1 MDRQTI
7 EEEWRPVEGT
17 NGKYDVSNFGR
28 VRTNSQRPGLLT
40 LTKQASGYLYAMVE
54 LSTGKPK
61 NCRVNR
67 LVAQHFLPNP
77 DNLPEVN
84 HIDGNKENNHVSNL
98 EWCTRSHNVKHS
110 FDTGLKQPHYL
121 TDEEREHLR
130 VINTGKVLSNEHKVK
145 ISATLKGRPRPDVS
159 ERQKGKAPSRK
170 AIEASIATR
179 KRKAEERKRLKAL
192 EPKRPVGRPRKA
204 GAIVLV

>member
-1 MDRQTI
+1 MDRKTI

-54 LSTGKPK
+54 LANGKPK

-98 EWCTRSHNVKHS
+98 EWSNRSENMKHAIR
-110 FDTGLKQPHYL
+110 TGLADPKKSAHHW
-121 TDEEREHLR
+121 TEEEREMIRQRQIAYLER
-130 VINTGKVLSNEHKVK
+130 TGRRAK
-145 ISATLKGRPRPDVS
+145 PRRTWA
-159 ERQKGKAPSRK
+159 EYQAERK
-170 AIEASIATR
+170 AKAEA
-179 KRKAEERKRLKAL
+179 RKAERLALKASQP
-192 EPKRPVGRPRKA
+192 PKRRGRPPKHQTSGPRF
-204 GAIVLV
+204 I